1 MKNLFTFTKY
11 KNKKMKKLLS
21 IQYSTAA
28 FNFAM
33 LLHRLVFGI
42 LMMSHG
48 YNKLIH
54 FSEKKAEFM
63 NFLGM
68 GSTVSLLLVVFAEFF
83 CALFISIG
91 LFTRLTV
98 IPLIICMAVALFKAH
113 GGDVFGDGSSAALY
127 LCAYVLLLLVGPG
140 KISVDGLAGK

>member
-1 MKNLFTFTKY
+1 
-11 KNKKMKKLLS
+11 MKKLLS
-21 IQYSTAA
+21 IQYSPAS
-28 FNFAM
+28 FNIAM

-48 YNKLIH
+48 YDKLIH

-63 NFLGM
+63 NFMGI

-83 CALFISIG
+83 CSLFISIG

-98 IPLIICMAVALFKAH
+98 IPLVICMAVALFKAH
-113 GGDVFGDGSSAALY
+113 GGEVFGDGSSATLY
-127 LCAYVLLLLVGPG
+127 LSAYLLLLLLGSG
-140 KISVDGLAGK
+140 KISVDGLSGK

>member
-1 MKNLFTFTKY
+1 
-11 KNKKMKKLLS
+11 MKKLLS
-21 IQYSTAA
+21 IQYSPAA

-33 LLHRLVFGI
+33 LLHRLVFGV

-63 NFLGM
+63 NFMGM

-98 IPLIICMAVALFKAH
+98 IPLVICMAVALFKAH
-113 GGDVFGDGSSAALY
+113 NGDVFGDGGSSATLY
-127 LCAYVLLLLVGPG
+127 LSAYVVLLLLGPG
-140 KISVDGLAGK
+140 KISVDGLSGK

>member
-1 MKNLFTFTKY
+1 
-11 KNKKMKKLLS
+11 MKKLLS
-21 IQYSTAA
+21 IQYSPAA
-28 FNFAM
+28 FNIAM
-33 LLHRLVFGI
+33 LLHRLVFGV

-63 NFLGM
+63 NFMGM

-98 IPLIICMAVALFKAH
+98 VALIICMAVALFKAH
-113 GGDVFGDGSSAALY
+113 DGDVFGDGSSATLY
-127 LCAYVLLLLVGPG
+127 LSAYVLLLLVGPG
-140 KISVDGLAGK
+140 KISVDGLSGK

>member
-1 MKNLFTFTKY
+1 
-11 KNKKMKKLLS
+11 MKKLLS
-21 IQYSTAA
+21 IHYSSAA

-63 NFLGM
+63 NFIGM
-68 GSTVSLLLVVFAEFF
+68 GSTISLLLVIFAEFF
-83 CALFISIG
+83 CALFITIG

-98 IPLIICMAVALFKAH
+98 IPLVICMAVALFKAH
-113 GGDVFGDGSSAALY
+113 GGDIMGDGASAALY
-127 LCAYVLLLLVGPG
+127 LSAYVLLLLVGPG
-140 KISVDGLAGK
+140 KISVDGLSGK

>member
-1 MKNLFTFTKY
+1 
-11 KNKKMKKLLS
+11 MKKLLS
-21 IQYSTAA
+21 IQYSPAA

-33 LLHRLVFGI
+33 LLHRLVFGV

-54 FSEKKAEFM
+54 FSEEKAKFM
-63 NFLGM
+63 DFMGM

-91 LFTRLTV
+91 LFTRLTAV
-98 IPLIICMAVALFKAH
+98 PLIICMAVALFKAK
-113 GGDVFGDGSSAALY
+113 GGDVFGGGASATLY
-127 LCAYVLLLLVGPG
+127 LSAYVLLLLVGPG
-140 KISVDGLAGK
+140 KISVDGLTGK

>member
-1 MKNLFTFTKY
+1 
-11 KNKKMKKLLS
+11 MKKLLS

-28 FNFAM
+28 FNIAL
-33 LLHRLVFGI
+33 LLHRLVFGV
-42 LMMSHG
+42 LMMSSG

-54 FSEKKAEFM
+54 FSEMKSKFM
-63 NFLGM
+63 DFMGM

-98 IPLIICMAVALFKAH
+98 IPLVICMAVALFKAH
-113 GGDVFGDGSSAALY
+113 GGDVFGNGSSATLY
-127 LCAYVLLLLVGPG
+127 LSAYLLLLLLGPG

>member
-1 MKNLFTFTKY
+1 
-11 KNKKMKKLLS
+11 
-21 IQYSTAA
+21 
-28 FNFAM
+28 M
-33 LLHRLVFGI
+33 LLHRLVFGV

-98 IPLIICMAVALFKAH
+98 VALIICMAVALFKAH
-113 GGDVFGDGSSAALY
+113 DGDVFGDGSSATLY
-127 LCAYVLLLLVGPG
+127 LSAYVVLLLLGPG

>member
-1 MKNLFTFTKY
+1 
-11 KNKKMKKLLS
+11 MKKLLS
-21 IQYSTAA
+21 THYSTAA
-28 FNFAM
+28 FNIAM

-63 NFLGM
+63 NFMGM
-68 GSTVSLLLVVFAEFF
+68 GSTFSLLLVIFAEFF

-98 IPLIICMAVALFKAH
+98 VALIICMAVALFKAH
-113 GGDVFGDGSSAALY
+113 DGDVFGDGSSATLY
-127 LCAYVLLLLVGPG
+127 LSAYIVLLLLGPG

>member
-1 MKNLFTFTKY
+1 
-11 KNKKMKKLLS
+11 MKKLLS
-21 IQYSTAA
+21 IQYSPTA
-28 FNFAM
+28 FNIAM

-48 YNKLIH
+48 YDKLIH
-54 FSEKKAEFM
+54 FSEEKTEFM
-63 NFLGM
+63 NFMGM

-98 IPLIICMAVALFKAH
+98 VALIICMAVALFKAH
-113 GGDVFGDGSSAALY
+113 EGDIFGDGGTATLY
-127 LCAYVLLLLVGPG
+127 LSAYVVLLLLGPG
-140 KISVDGLAGK
+140 KISVDGLSGK